1 MVATLPSS
9 RYIGC
14 GITTLQLFDK
24 KTAQVLMTATLFALG
39 GLFLYAAWRVIIA
52 FLFAIFLAY
61 LLESPVSRLARL
73 LRGSRSIAIAV
84 IYLFMLTL
92 IVVLLVRAVP
102 AVMQEAE
109 QLKQQ
114 APQWAEKI
122 SSGQIVKQVG
132 EKHGWSEETV
142 VRVKGI
148 LADHQGEIISAAQ
161 GLVLGAIKSLQETW
175 WLLLV
180 PILAIFFLKD
190 GRMFGDMLINS
201 VKHETNRKIAAATV
215 ERMNSML
222 GDFLRSQV
230 LLSVLAMV
238 VITLVIWAMGVRYAL
253 ALGPA
258 AGALEFIPVVGP
270 FIGIAL
276 IVAVAFLSGY
286 NHVLWVLVFLLVWRG
301 IQDYVTSPR
310 IMGDKLELHA
320 LAVLFGVLAG
330 GEVAGVIGV
339 FLSIPVL
346 ATFRILW
353 HTWQLY
359 RARPATIE
367 SPAT

>member
-1 MVATLPSS
+1 M
-9 RYIGC
+9 
-14 GITTLQLFDK
+14 QLFDK

-61 LLESPVSRLARL
+61 LLEAPVSRLARWF
-73 LRGSRSIAIAV
+73 RGSRTMAIAV
-84 IYLFMLTL
+84 IYLFLL
-92 IVVLLVRAVP
+92 AIIIVLLVRAVP

-114 APQWAEKI
+114 APQWAEKF
-122 SSGQIVKQVG
+122 SSGQIVQQMG
-132 EKHGWSEETV
+132 ERHGWSEDTV
-142 VRVKGI
+142 ARVRGL
-148 LADHQGEIISAAQ
+148 LAEHQGEIIGAAQ
-161 GLVLGAIKSLQETW
+161 GLVLGAIRSLQETW

-201 VKHETNRKIAAATV
+201 VKHEGSRQIAAATV

-222 GDFLRSQV
+222 GDFLRAQL
-230 LLSVLAMV
+230 LLSAMAVV

-258 AGALEFIPVVGP
+258 AGALEFIPVIGP

-276 IVAVAFLSGY
+276 IVGVAFLSGY
-286 NHVLWVLVFLLVWRG
+286 SHLLWVLAFLLVWRG

-310 IMGDKLELHA
+310 IMGDKLELHS

-346 ATFRILW
+346 ATIRILW

-359 RARPATIE
+359 RAHLANG
-367 SPAT
+367 SPAI

>member
-1 MVATLPSS
+1 
-9 RYIGC
+9 
-14 GITTLQLFDK
+14 LQLFDK

-39 GLFLYAAWRVIIA
+39 ALFLYAAWRVIIA

-73 LRGSRSIAIAV
+73 LRGSRSAAIAV
-84 IYLFMLTL
+84 IYLLMLTL
-92 IVVLLVRAVP
+92 IAVLLVRAVP
-102 AVMQEAE
+102 AVMQEAG

-114 APQWAEKI
+114 APMWAEQLGSGKI
-122 SSGQIVKQVG
+122 VQQVG
-132 EKHGWSEETV
+132 AQHGWSEATV
-142 VRVKGI
+142 AHVRDLI
-148 LADHQGEIISAAQ
+148 LEHQPEIISAAQ
-161 GLVLGAIKSLQETW
+161 GLVVGAVRSLQETW

-190 GRMFGDMLINS
+190 GRMFGDLLINS
-201 VKHETNRKIAAATV
+201 VKQETDRQIAAATIQ
-215 ERMNSML
+215 RMNSML
-222 GDFLRSQV
+222 GDFLRAQL
-230 LLSVLAMV
+230 LLSIMAMV

-276 IVAVAFLSGY
+276 IVSVAFLSGY
-286 NHVLWVLVFLLVWRG
+286 NHVLWVLAFLLVWRG

-359 RARPATIE
+359 RARSAVTE
-367 SPAT
+367 SPAA